1 MKLIKKIAAIMFAFM
16 MVVSMSCNV
25 KAEETE
31 GVYGQKD
38 GSITITNPKDKQ
50 TYNLYKILN
59 LDSYSYESG
68 KPKEGNYSYSLAGND
83 WDKFIKDNS
92 TDDGFFTI
100 TNDKYVTFNAG
111 KSAEELAKAAI
122 QYAKDKSIP
131 ADKTSNTIVNGQVKF
146 DSLQLGY
153 YLVDSTVGSLCNL
166 TTTNST
172 VEIQEKND
180 VPTVEKSVSSSE
192 QGTYGNSCFANIG
205 DKVYFKSEI
214 TVKDGAENYVLHD
227 KMDDG
232 LTLDTKSVKV
242 KLNDKFLTQD
252 TDFQVITN
260 ITDESENSKCTFHI
274 TFKDGF
280 YNEIKSNNKVTVTY
294 SAILNENAFIGH
306 DENSDGNKNKTWL
319 GYGDSKITVES
330 KVNVFTLKLPV
341 YKYTMKD
348 GTKTGLKNAKF
359 KLYDSNNKIINLV
372 KLNETEEVYRKA
384 LGTETSTIQE
394 IMTTNTGKFTIQGLA
409 PGTYYLEETEAPKG
423 YNKLVK
429 KIKVEIQE
437 NGTLV
442 VDEKATVENKPITQV
457 DVENKSGTLLPNTG
471 GAGTTMIYLVG
482 ALLVLGSGV
491 VLASKR
497 KSNSK

>member
-1 MKLIKKIAAIMFAFM
+1 MQLK
-16 MVVSMSCNV
+16 VV
-25 KAEETE
+25 
-31 GVYGQKD
+31 
-38 GSITITNPKDKQ
+38 
-50 TYNLYKILN
+50 
-59 LDSYSYESG
+59 
-68 KPKEGNYSYSLAGND
+68 
-83 WDKFIKDNS
+83 
-92 TDDGFFTI
+92 FFTI

-122 QYAKDKSIP
+122 KYAKENSIE
-131 ADKTSNTIVNGQVKF
+131 ADKTSSDIANGTVTF
-146 DSLQLGY
+146 DNLSLGY

-166 TTTNST
+166 TTTNPI
-172 VEIQEKND
+172 VEIQEKSD
-180 VPTVEKSVSSSE
+180 VPTVDKTVSNSE
-192 QGTYGNSCFANIG
+192 QGAYNKSSFANIG
-205 DKVYFKSEI
+205 DRVYFNSEI
-214 TVKDGAENYVLHD
+214 TVKAGAENYVLHD
-227 KMDDG
+227 KMDAG

-252 TDFQVITN
+252 TDYQEITN

-372 KLNETEEVYRKA
+372 KPNETEEVYRKA

-394 IMTTNTGKFTIQGLA
+394 IMTTNAGKFTIQGLA
-409 PGTYYLEETEAPKG
+409 PGIYYLEETEAPKG

-437 NGTLV
+437 HGTLV
-442 VDEKATVENKPITQV
+442 VDDKTTVENK
-457 DVENKSGTLLPNTG
+457 
-471 GAGTTMIYLVG
+471 GAINLD
-482 ALLVLGSGV
+482 GV
-491 VLASKR
+491 R
-497 KSNSK
+497 